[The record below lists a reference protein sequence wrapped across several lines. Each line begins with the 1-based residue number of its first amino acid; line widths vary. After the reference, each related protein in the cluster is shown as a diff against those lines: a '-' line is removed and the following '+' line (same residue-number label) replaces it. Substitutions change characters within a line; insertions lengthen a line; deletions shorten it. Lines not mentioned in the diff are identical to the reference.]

1 MATTLTEAA
10 RHVIA
15 PPAVATAW
23 PSVSGVCQQLEVTFD
38 PWQHG
43 AGRLIHA
50 KRADGRWACTTVTMS
65 IPRQVGKTFLIGW
78 IILARCIMEPGTIVL
93 WTAHRAPT
101 ADLVYEE
108 LAGLAKNGPVSDHV
122 KRAAAPA
129 GNGVIEFH
137 NGSKIMFGARERGF
151 GRGFK
156 KVSVV
161 VFDEAQI
168 LTEAAVG
175 DMVPAANRAP
185 NRQVFYIGTPPD
197 PRDPSEVFTRQR
209 RRALEGKAGNAAYIE
224 FSAHPL
230 TGLFDERTG
239 KPLGPAI
246 DDSLQWMLANPSYP
260 EHTDDEAMLLMLE
273 SLTEE
278 QFRREALGIWDDER
292 RAAKIMPAWPTLDVV
307 SLAPGR
313 PAPLG
318 LAIAGDQDL
327 TNLHLVAAWHLEDG
341 RHLVERLVTWPA
353 VDVDEFAPVV
363 LAAQEHAGVVV
374 SIAGNGPATDLAAPV
389 LERAGVMLNRAAL
402 ADQVGAHN
410 DLVLTVAGGR
420 LVHTGDQQLT
430 DAAEDVTWKTVTDKR
445 VFARK
450 VSDVSPV
457 EAAALALA
465 DAKAYEEAA
474 IY

>member
-1 MATTLTEAA
+1 MAATLTEAA
-10 RHVIA
+10 RHVVA
-15 PPAVATAW
+15 PPAVATSW
-23 PSVSGVCQQLEVTFD
+23 PSVNGVATHLDVTFD
-38 PWQHG
+38 GWQHG
-43 AGRLIHA
+43 AGRLVHA

-78 IILARCIMEPGTIVL
+78 IILIRCIMEPGTIVL

-108 LAGLAKNGPVSDHV
+108 LAGLAKNGPVSEHV
-122 KRAAAPA
+122 RRAAAPA
-129 GNGVIEFH
+129 GNGVIEFY

-156 KVSVV
+156 KVSVI

-175 DMVPAANRAP
+175 DMVPASNRAP

-224 FSAHPL
+224 FSAHPM
-230 TGLFDERTG
+230 TGLVDERTG
-239 KPLGPAI
+239 KLLGPAL
-246 DDSLQWMLANPSYP
+246 DDPLQWMLANPSYP

-273 SLTEE
+273 SLTPD

-292 RAAKIMPAWPTLDVV
+292 RAVKILPGWPGLDLV

-313 PAPLG
+313 PAPTG
-318 LAIAGDQDL
+318 LAIAGDEDL
-327 TNLHLVAAWHLEDG
+327 LNLHLAAAWPLEDG

-353 VDVDEFAPVV
+353 GDVAEFAPVV
-363 LAAQEHAGVVV
+363 LAAQEHAGVVI
-374 SIAGNGPATDLAAPV
+374 SLAANGPATDLAAPV
-389 LERAGVMLNRAAL
+389 LERAGVMLNMAAI

-410 DLVLTVAGGR
+410 GLVLDATGGR
-420 LVHTGDQQLT
+420 LVHTGDAQLAA
-430 DAAEDVTWKTVTDKR
+430 AAEDVTWKTVTDKR

-450 VSDVSPV
+450 ASDVAPI

-474 IY
+474 IW